1 MKTPWRMLR
10 SISSDL
16 ERLTLLTEEL
26 QAMRENEDRLRDEL
40 KGERQRAEEREAE
53 LNKKVKDL
61 TKARNKARGERDKLS
76 TQLETLQGSQSFK
89 IGHAIVQV
97 ARFPMAALRGLRRG
111 ARKLLPSGREVPQ
124 LETAAAK
131 QARKSGEAKPA
142 KAKAKATATATAP
155 KPKKKPAVPT
165 LSIPSETPFLG
176 PLMEGHTT
184 TMFLVWGFNGEE
196 LASLVND
203 VARLQMMK
211 RDFNPLFVTDADTW
225 APFQEHGYW
234 FEYIPSAEE
243 WMQHN
248 PDTGWSEFVAE
259 RIDSI
264 VATYSP
270 DRIVVYEDTSKREAL
285 KRGVLNGVVGS
296 RQIQIEE
303 PPKVMLAPVAST
315 GKQVSGNGGK
325 ASAPSTKKPAP
336 PA

>member
-1 MKTPWRMLR
+1 MLR

-26 QAMRENEDRLRDEL
+26 QAMRESEQRLRDEL
-40 KGERQRAEEREAE
+40 DGQRTRAEEREAE

-61 TKARNKARGERDKLS
+61 TKSRNKARAERDKLS
-76 TQLETLQGSQSFK
+76 TQLENLQSSQSFK

-97 ARFPMAALRGLRRG
+97 ARFPMSALRSLKRG
-111 ARKLLPSGREVPQ
+111 ARRLLPSGREVPQ

-131 QARKSGEAKPA
+131 KARKSGGAKPA
-142 KAKAKATATATAP
+142 KAA
-155 KPKKKPAVPT
+155 KKKKKAATPT
-165 LSIPSETPFLG
+165 LSIPADTPFMG
-176 PLMEGHTT
+176 PLNEGHAT
-184 TMFLVWGFNGEE
+184 TMFLVWGFSGDE
-196 LASLVND
+196 LANLVTD

-243 WMQHN
+243 WMRHN

-259 RIDSI
+259 RVDSI
-264 VATYSP
+264 VATYAP

-285 KRGVLNGVVGS
+285 KRGVLNGVVGT
-296 RQIQIEE
+296 RRITVEE
-303 PPKVMLAPVAST
+303 SPKATLAPIATS
-315 GKQVSGNGGK
+315 GKEVRGNGA
-325 ASAPSTKKPAP
+325 ASAEPAKAKKESPQG
-336 PA
+336 

>member
-10 SISSDL
+10 GISSDL

-26 QAMRENEDRLRDEL
+26 QTMRESEQRVREEMADQR
-40 KGERQRAEEREAE
+40 RQAEEREAE

-61 TKARNKARGERDKLS
+61 TKARNKARVERDKVTS
-76 TQLETLQGSQSFK
+76 QLENLQNSQSFK

-124 LETAAAK
+124 LESAAAK
-131 QARKSGEAKPA
+131 KARKDTAPKEAK
-142 KAKAKATATATAP
+142 AP
-155 KPKKKPAVPT
+155 KPKQKPATPT
-165 LSIPSETPFLG
+165 LSIPAETPFLG
-176 PLMEGHTT
+176 PLMEGHST
-184 TMFLVWGFNGEE
+184 TMFLIWGFNGEE
-196 LASLVND
+196 LANLVND

-243 WMQHN
+243 WMEHN

-259 RIDSI
+259 RVDSI
-264 VATYSP
+264 VATYAP
-270 DRIVVYEDTSKREAL
+270 DRIVVYEDTNKREAL

-296 RQIQIEE
+296 RQIQVEE
-303 PPKVMLAPVAST
+303 APKAMLAPVPST
-315 GKQVSGNGGK
+315 GKPVSENGGK
-325 ASAPSTKKPAP
+325 ASAKSPKKESPSD
-336 PA
+336 

>member
-10 SISSDL
+10 GISSDL

-26 QAMRENEDRLRDEL
+26 QSMRETEQRVRDEL
-40 KGERQRAEEREAE
+40 AGERQRAEEREAE

-61 TKARNKARGERDKLS
+61 TKARNKARAERDKV
-76 TQLETLQGSQSFK
+76 TAQLETVQTSQSFR

-97 ARFPMAALRGLRRG
+97 ARFPMNALRGLRRG
-111 ARKLLPSGREVPQ
+111 ARRLLPSGRQVPQ
-124 LETAAAK
+124 LESAAAK
-131 QARKSGEAKPA
+131 RARKEGGSEPAKPA
-142 KAKAKATATATAP
+142 KPPKVE
-155 KPKKKPAVPT
+155 KPKKKKQDAPT
-165 LSIPSETPFLG
+165 LTIPSDTNFMG
-176 PLMEGHTT
+176 PLMEGHST
-184 TMFLVWGFNGEE
+184 TMFLIWGFNGDE
-196 LASLVND
+196 LANLVND

-264 VATYSP
+264 VATYAP
-270 DRIVVYEDTSKREAL
+270 DRIVVYEDTNKREAL

-296 RQIQIEE
+296 QQIPVEE
-303 PPKVMLAPVAST
+303 PPKAMLAPIPST
-315 GKQVSGNGGK
+315 GKQVADNGGQ
-325 ASAPSTKKPAP
+325 PSGVSSKPKSP

>member
-16 ERLTLLTEEL
+16 ERLTLLSEEL
-26 QAMRENEDRLRDEL
+26 QTMRESEQRVRHEL
-40 KGERQRAEEREAE
+40 DDQKRRAEEREAE
-53 LNKKVKDL
+53 LNKTVKDL
-61 TKARNKARGERDKLS
+61 TKARNKARAERDRLS
-76 TQLETLQGSQSFK
+76 SQLESVQNSQSFK

-97 ARFPMAALRGLRRG
+97 ARFPMAAMRSLRRG

-124 LETAAAK
+124 LESAAAK
-131 QARKSGEAKPA
+131 ARKGGDAKEP
-142 KAKAKATATATAP
+142 KVP
-155 KPKKKPAVPT
+155 KPKQKPAAPT

-176 PLMEGHTT
+176 PLMEGHST
-184 TMFLVWGFNGEE
+184 TMFLIWGFNGEE
-196 LASLVND
+196 LANLVND

-264 VATYSP
+264 VSTYAP
-270 DRIVVYEDTSKREAL
+270 DRIVVYEDTNKREAL
-285 KRGVLNGVVGS
+285 KRGVLNGVVGT

-303 PPKVMLAPVAST
+303 PPKATLAPVPST
-315 GKQVSGNGGK
+315 GKPVSENGGQ
-325 ASAPSTKKPAP
+325 ASADSATEQSPSG
-336 PA
+336 

>member
-1 MKTPWRMLR
+1 MKSPWRMLR
-10 SISSDL
+10 GISSDL

-26 QAMRENEDRLRDEL
+26 QTMRQSEQRLRNEMTD
-40 KGERQRAEEREAE
+40 QRREAEEREAE

-61 TKARNKARGERDKLS
+61 TKARNKARAERDKVTS
-76 TQLETLQGSQSFK
+76 QLERIQNSQSFK

-124 LETAAAK
+124 LESAAAK
-131 QARKSGEAKPA
+131 KARSGGDAKPA
-142 KAKAKATATATAP
+142 KAP
-155 KPKKKPAVPT
+155 KPKKKPATPT

-176 PLMEGHTT
+176 PLMEGHST
-184 TMFLVWGFNGEE
+184 TMFLVWGFNGDE
-196 LASLVND
+196 LANLVND

-211 RDFNPLFVTDADTW
+211 RDFNPIFVTDADTW

-264 VATYSP
+264 VATYAP
-270 DRIVVYEDTSKREAL
+270 DRIVVYEDTNKREAL

-303 PPKVMLAPVAST
+303 PPKAMLAPVLST
-315 GKQVSGNGGK
+315 GKPVSENGGQ
-325 ASAPSTKKPAP
+325 AAADSAKKQSPSG
-336 PA
+336 

>member
-1 MKTPWRMLR
+1 MKSPWRILR
-10 SISSDL
+10 GISSDL

-26 QAMRENEDRLRDEL
+26 QTMRQSEQRLRDEMTD
-40 KGERQRAEEREAE
+40 ERQKAEEREAE

-61 TKARNKARGERDKLS
+61 TKARNKARAERDKLS
-76 TQLETLQGSQSFK
+76 SQLERLQNSQSFK

-124 LETAAAK
+124 LESAAAK
-131 QARKSGEAKPA
+131 KARKGGDAKPA
-142 KAKAKATATATAP
+142 KAP
-155 KPKKKPAVPT
+155 KQKKKPATPT

-184 TMFLVWGFNGEE
+184 TMFLVWGFNGDE
-196 LASLVND
+196 LANLVND

-211 RDFNPLFVTDADTW
+211 RDFNPIFVTDADTW

-264 VATYSP
+264 VATYAP
-270 DRIVVYEDTSKREAL
+270 DRIVVYEDTNKREAL

-303 PPKVMLAPVAST
+303 PPKAMLAPVPST
-315 GKQVSGNGGK
+315 GKPISDNGGQ
-325 ASAPSTKKPAP
+325 AAPDSAKKSPSG
-336 PA
+336 

>member
-26 QAMRENEDRLRDEL
+26 QSMREAEQRVRDEL
-40 KGERQRAEEREAE
+40 ADERQRAEDREAD

-61 TKARNKARGERDKLS
+61 TKARNKARAERDKVT
-76 TQLETLQGSQSFK
+76 TQLENLQGSQSFK

-97 ARFPMAALRGLRRG
+97 ARFPMNALRGLRRG
-111 ARKLLPSGREVPQ
+111 ARRLLPSGRQVPQ
-124 LETAAAK
+124 LESAAAK
-131 QARKSGEAKPA
+131 KARSKVGDSKPA
-142 KAKAKATATATAP
+142 KVEKPTKKAEA
-155 KPKKKPAVPT
+155 PT
-165 LSIPSETPFLG
+165 LTIPSETSFMG
-176 PLMEGHTT
+176 PLMDGHST
-184 TMFLVWGFNGEE
+184 TMFLVWGFSGDE
-196 LASLVND
+196 LANLVAD

-211 RDFNPLFVTDADTW
+211 RDFNPLFVTDSDTW

-243 WMQHN
+243 WMEHN

-264 VATYSP
+264 VATYAP
-270 DRIVVYEDTSKREAL
+270 DRIVVYEDTNKREAL

-296 RQIQIEE
+296 QQIPIEE
-303 PPKVMLAPVAST
+303 PPKAMLAPVPST
-315 GKQVSGNGGK
+315 GKPVGDNGGQASGN
-325 ASAPSTKKPAP
+325 AAKPKSP

>member
-26 QAMRENEDRLRDEL
+26 QTMRAAEQRVREEAADQHR
-40 KGERQRAEEREAE
+40 RAEEREAE

-61 TKARNKARGERDKLS
+61 TKARNKARVERDNLS
-76 TQLETLQGSQSFK
+76 SQLENLQNSQSFK

-124 LETAAAK
+124 LESAAAK
-131 QARKSGEAKPA
+131 ARKGGGESKQV
-142 KAKAKATATATAP
+142 KAP
-155 KPKKKPAVPT
+155 KPKQKPAAPT

-176 PLMEGHTT
+176 PLMEGHST
-184 TMFLVWGFNGEE
+184 TMFLIWGFNGDE
-196 LASLVND
+196 LANLVND

-211 RDFNPLFVTDADTW
+211 RDFNPLFVTDAETW

-248 PDTGWSEFVAE
+248 PDTGWSDFVAE

-264 VATYSP
+264 VATYAP
-270 DRIVVYEDTSKREAL
+270 DRIVVYEDTNKREAL
-285 KRGVLNGVVGS
+285 KRGVLNGVVGT

-303 PPKVMLAPVAST
+303 PPKVMLAPVQST
-315 GKQVSGNGGK
+315 GKPVGENGGQ
-325 ASAPSTKKPAP
+325 ASPDSAKKKSPSG
-336 PA
+336 

>member
-26 QAMRENEDRLRDEL
+26 QSMRESEQRVRDEL
-40 KGERQRAEEREAE
+40 ADERKRAEERETE

-61 TKARNKARGERDKLS
+61 TKARNRARTERDKLS
-76 TQLETLQGSQSFK
+76 DQLETLQSSQSFK

-97 ARFPMAALRGLRRG
+97 ARFPMSALRGLRRG
-111 ARKLLPSGREVPQ
+111 ARKLLPSGRQVPQ
-124 LETAAAK
+124 LESAAAK
-131 QARKSGEAKPA
+131 ARKSSAPTQVEAPK
-142 KAKAKATATATAP
+142 P
-155 KPKKKPAVPT
+155 KPKKKKPETPT
-165 LSIPSETPFLG
+165 LSIPAETPFLG
-176 PLMEGHTT
+176 PLMEGHST
-184 TMFLVWGFNGEE
+184 TMFLVWGFNGDE

-303 PPKVMLAPVAST
+303 PPKAMLAPVAST
-315 GKQVSGNGGK
+315 GKPVSGNGK
-325 ASAPSTKKPAP
+325 ASADSPTQSP

>member
-1 MKTPWRMLR
+1 MRNPWRMLR

-26 QAMRENEDRLRDEL
+26 RAMRESERRLRDDL
-40 KGERQRAEEREAE
+40 DDERKRAEEREAE

-61 TKARNKARGERDKLS
+61 TKARNKARTESDKLS
-76 TQLETLQGSQSFK
+76 TQLENLQNSQSFK

-97 ARFPMAALRGLRRG
+97 ARFPMAALRSLKRGTRR
-111 ARKLLPSGREVPQ
+111 LLPSGREVPQ

-131 QARKSGEAKPA
+131 KARKSGGAKPA
-142 KAKAKATATATAP
+142 KAAKKKATA
-155 KPKKKPAVPT
+155 PT
-165 LSIPSETPFLG
+165 LTIPAETPFMG
-176 PLMEGHTT
+176 PLNEGHST
-184 TMFLVWGFNGEE
+184 TMFLIWGFSGDE
-196 LASLVND
+196 LANLVAD

-234 FEYIPSAEE
+234 FEYIPSADE
-243 WMQHN
+243 WMRHN

-259 RIDSI
+259 RVDSI
-264 VATYSP
+264 VATYAP

-285 KRGVLNGVVGS
+285 KRGVLDGVVGT
-296 RQIQIEE
+296 RRIPVEE
-303 PPKVMLAPVAST
+303 SPKATLAPIPSS
-315 GKQVSGNGGK
+315 GKDVSGNGS
-325 ASAPSTKKPAP
+325 SAESANAKKNSP

>member
-26 QAMRENEDRLRDEL
+26 QAMREAEQRVREEMADQR
-40 KGERQRAEEREAE
+40 RQAEEREAD

-61 TKARNKARGERDKLS
+61 TKARNKARAERDKVS
-76 TQLETLQGSQSFK
+76 TQLESLQDSQSFK

-97 ARFPMAALRGLRRG
+97 ARFPMNALRGLRRG
-111 ARKLLPSGREVPQ
+111 ARRLLPSGRDVPQ
-124 LETAAAK
+124 LESATAK
-131 QARKSGEAKPA
+131 KARKGGDGSQVAKTP
-142 KAKAKATATATAP
+142 KA
-155 KPKKKPAVPT
+155 KKKPATPT

-184 TMFLVWGFNGEE
+184 TMFLIWGFNGDE
-196 LASLVND
+196 LANLVND

-264 VATYSP
+264 VATYAP
-270 DRIVVYEDTSKREAL
+270 DRIVVYEDTNKREAL

-303 PPKVMLAPVAST
+303 PPKAMLAPVPST
-315 GKQVSGNGGK
+315 GKPVSKNGDKGSSD
-325 ASAPSTKKPAP
+325 SAKKESSSG
-336 PA
+336 

>member
-26 QAMRENEDRLRDEL
+26 QSMREAEQRVRDEL
-40 KGERQRAEEREAE
+40 ADERQRAEDREAD

-61 TKARNKARGERDKLS
+61 TKARNKARAERDKVT
-76 TQLETLQGSQSFK
+76 TQLENIQGSQSFK

-97 ARFPMAALRGLRRG
+97 ARFPMNALRGLRRG
-111 ARKLLPSGREVPQ
+111 ARRLLPSGRQVPQ
-124 LETAAAK
+124 LESAAAK
-131 QARKSGEAKPA
+131 KARSKDGDAKPA
-142 KAKAKATATATAP
+142 TVE
-155 KPKKKPAVPT
+155 KPKKKTEAPT
-165 LSIPSETPFLG
+165 LTIPSETSFMG
-176 PLMEGHTT
+176 PLMDGHST
-184 TMFLVWGFNGEE
+184 TMFLVWGFSGDE
-196 LASLVND
+196 LANLVAD

-211 RDFNPLFVTDADTW
+211 RDFNPLFVTDSDTW

-243 WMQHN
+243 WMEHN

-264 VATYSP
+264 VVTYAP
-270 DRIVVYEDTSKREAL
+270 DRIVVYEDTNKREAL

-296 RQIQIEE
+296 QQIPIEE
-303 PPKVMLAPVAST
+303 PPKAMLAPVPST
-315 GKQVSGNGGK
+315 GKPVSDNGGQASGN
-325 ASAPSTKKPAP
+325 AAKPKSP